1 MARTEQGGHQRNR
14 NEQKTNG
21 GEVRYDIYGFLTGPG
36 SLLGAF
42 RWPLSPTRPKLRG
55 TFLRGASVLQGEGA
69 SLSRDLLLKLELD
82 SNPNVLCVVRGAVE
96 RLAEVVG
103 FAAPDCR
110 SIVRA
115 VDEALTNVIK
125 HCYCG
130 RPDQPIELQ
139 FRRIYRASASGQVEG
154 LEVLVCDHGPAVDR
168 TKLCGRPLDE
178 VRPGGL
184 GLHFIQ
190 EAMDTVEYERL
201 GDTNRLRLSKY
212 LQPSKLHQE
221 S

>member
-1 MARTEQGGHQRNR
+1 
-14 NEQKTNG
+14 
-21 GEVRYDIYGFLTGPG
+21 
-36 SLLGAF
+36 
-42 RWPLSPTRPKLRG
+42 LSG
-55 TFLRGASVLQGEGA
+55 
-69 SLSRDLLLKLELD
+69 DLLLKLELD

-103 FAAPDCR
+103 FAAPECR

-115 VDEALTNVIK
+115 VDEALTNVIR

-130 RPDQPIELQ
+130 RPDQPIELE
-139 FRRIYRASASGQVEG
+139 FRRIYRASASGPEQG
-154 LEVLVCDHGPAVDR
+154 LEVLVCDHGSAVDQS
-168 TKLCGRPLDE
+168 TLCGRSLDE

-190 EAMDTVEYERL
+190 EAMDGVAYERHN
-201 GDTNRLRLSKY
+201 DTNLLRLTKY
-212 LQPSKLHQE
+212 LQPAKLHQG